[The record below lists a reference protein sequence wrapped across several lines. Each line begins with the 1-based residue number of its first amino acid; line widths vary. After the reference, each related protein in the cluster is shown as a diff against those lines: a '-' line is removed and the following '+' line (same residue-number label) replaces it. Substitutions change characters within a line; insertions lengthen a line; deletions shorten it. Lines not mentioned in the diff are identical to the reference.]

1 MSYRV
6 SFYREIVNS
15 YGTPFKASV
24 YTAELEALGSM
35 DEAIAI
41 AIDRFK
47 RDRELSCWSALA
59 DGYEVTYE
67 RNTVPITADR
77 DEGAVAGGLEVRPA
91 GDPRSAA
98 QPSANRHSSPREAT
112 IHARDRF

>member
-15 YGTPFKASV
+15 YGTPYKAPV
-24 YTAELEALGSM
+24 YTAELKALGSM

-59 DGYEVTYE
+59 DGYEVSYE
-67 RNTVPITADR
+67 RKTVPIAADR
-77 DEGAVAGGLEVRPA
+77 NVGTAAGLEVRSA
-91 GDPRSAA
+91 SDPRSAA
-98 QPSANRHSSPREAT
+98 QPSANRYSSPREEMT
-112 IHARDRF
+112 HARDSF